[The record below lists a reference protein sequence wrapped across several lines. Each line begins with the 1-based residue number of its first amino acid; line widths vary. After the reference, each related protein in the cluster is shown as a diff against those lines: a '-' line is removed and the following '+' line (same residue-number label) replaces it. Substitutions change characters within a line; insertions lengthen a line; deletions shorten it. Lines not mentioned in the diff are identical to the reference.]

1 MLAAARQRRR
11 SNHRRDYNN
20 ALPIDVKMQPS
31 LVVVSGR
38 RRAQTQLRTTILYCT
53 VLYCTGGRL
62 YVQYNNAASVASSS
76 SRRQPSRDVE
86 SLTVKDTVPDT
97 DCEK

>member
-53 VLYCTGGRL
+53 VLYCT
-62 YVQYNNAASVASSS
+62 
-76 SRRQPSRDVE
+76 
-86 SLTVKDTVPDT
+86 VPAV
-97 DCEK
+97 DCTYSIITPPA